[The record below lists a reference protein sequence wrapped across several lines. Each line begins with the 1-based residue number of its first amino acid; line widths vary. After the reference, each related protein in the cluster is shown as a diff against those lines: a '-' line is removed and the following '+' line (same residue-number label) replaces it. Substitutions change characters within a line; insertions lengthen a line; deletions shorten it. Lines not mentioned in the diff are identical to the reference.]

1 MDDTDACM
9 DQEIQ
14 YCGPAQPS
22 GITLGEPEP
31 TAIEGSEVRT
41 PLPRLQLFLV
51 LLIQFSEPMGSLVI
65 YPFVNQFVRDTGI
78 TQGDER
84 KTGYYAGIIVSLL
97 SL

>member
-1 MDDTDACM
+1 MDDTDARM
-9 DQEIQ
+9 DQEIEH
-14 YCGPAQPS
+14 CGPAKS
-22 GITLGEPEP
+22 SDITQSEPEP

-41 PLPRLQLFLV
+41 PLPKLQLFLV
-51 LLIQFSEPMGSLVI
+51 LLIQFSEPMGSVVI

-84 KTGYYAGIIVSLL
+84 KTGYYAGIIVSLF